1 MSSERRAA
9 VPSTPVTETGV
20 EVSDRTQAAWGH
32 RPPDMCL
39 RGASVLLASG
49 EVLRRD
55 VAIVGSGI
63 VAVAE
68 DLNLPGE
75 LTIDLSA
82 KTIVPGYVEPHSHTL
97 GPLSTGSYCGAALAR
112 GTSCVMS
119 DDSFAYTFMS
129 VEQYGPM
136 LDISERLPMILR
148 WSLRLDRPRSLPLS
162 ALHHLIER
170 TDVGQLGELMT
181 RPLLDELPAEIAEL
195 IAHARALGLR
205 IEGHSPG
212 ASGRTLAV
220 AAAAG
225 VTADHES
232 QRGEELLERLRAGM
246 WAFIRYTDLLRDA
259 PTIVA
264 GVLERGI
271 SLERTAFTTDWSL
284 PPWIVR
290 QGVIDGAIRAAL
302 QAGLRAEEAYAC
314 ATRRPASYMGL
325 DAHLGVLAPGRLAN
339 LNVLEDLLE
348 PLPSR
353 VFSLG
358 REVARD
364 GELLVNVP
372 DIDWHALGAPAW
384 SELRS
389 GPPREIYRGSPTDP
403 VISLESAS
411 MVRLG
416 SGSQPGGGE
425 DPIMCLAL
433 DPKARSYSR
442 AAIHGL
448 PSGLEGIVSTLT
460 PQRLLIATGADPAAI
475 ERCVEAVIEVGGG
488 IAYQRDGRLKLLP
501 LPVGGVLTDAPFAEV
516 LSFWE
521 SAGRLFAE
529 LGHALPDP
537 ICTLLYLASSSLPGA
552 RFTARGLL
560 DTRRGEL
567 IEPARPLEG
576 AW

>member
-1 MSSERRAA
+1 
-9 VPSTPVTETGV
+9 
-20 EVSDRTQAAWGH
+20 
-32 RPPDMCL
+32 MCL
-39 RGASVLLASG
+39 RGASLLLASG
-49 EVLRRD
+49 EVLKRD
-55 VAIVGSGI
+55 VAIVGARI

-75 LTIDLSA
+75 LTLDLGA

-129 VEQYGPM
+129 AEQYGPM

-148 WSLRLDRPRSLPLS
+148 WSLRLDRPRSVPLS
-162 ALHHLIER
+162 ALHRLIER
-170 TDVGQLGELMT
+170 PDVGQLGELMT
-181 RPLLDELPAEIAEL
+181 RPLLDELPADIAEL
-195 IAHARALGLR
+195 LVHARALGLR

-212 ASGRTLAV
+212 ASGRTLGV

-225 VTADHES
+225 VSADHES

-264 GVLERGI
+264 GALERGT

-284 PPWIVR
+284 PPWIA
-290 QGVIDGAIRAAL
+290 GEGLIDGAIRAAL

-348 PLPSR
+348 PLPGR

-364 GELLVNVP
+364 GELLVEVP
-372 DIDWHALGAPAW
+372 DIDWRALGAPPW
-384 SELRS
+384 SELRG
-389 GPPREIYRGSPTDP
+389 GPPREIYRGSPTEDP

-411 MVRLG
+411 MIRLG
-416 SGSQPGGGE
+416 SGAQQGE
-425 DPIMCLAL
+425 DPPIVCLAL
-433 DPKARSYSR
+433 DPRARSYSR

-448 PSGLEGIVSTLT
+448 PAGLEGIASTLT

-475 ERCVEAVIEVGGG
+475 ERCVEAVIEAGGG
-488 IAYQRDGRLKLLP
+488 IAYQRDGILELLP
-501 LPVGGVLTDAPFAEV
+501 LPVGGVLTDAPFEDV

-521 SAGRLFAE
+521 STGRLFAE

-567 IEPARPLEG
+567 IDPARSLEG